1 GPAPGKPRIVS
12 KNDTEVKKAVLIA
25 TYSFNNKS
33 NDAFFFKASAIDDAQ
48 RQIVK
53 GIKYILKVEISRTV
67 CKKRDPDAD
76 LANCGFQPKHELQ
89 QKPHQDVLCKEGMSE
104 EDTENTGCLESLWI
118 RDFSEAWGTDKI
130 LSRSNGFK
138 VIDDQHT
145 ACMHFC
151 KRKS

>member
-1 GPAPGKPRIVS
+1 MDTSHHLLLVFLLAGVCSTEKSPVRIFANGPAPGKPRIVS

-89 QKPHQDVLCKEGMSE
+89 QTFLCNFDVWSIPWQMKMKTTYFVC
-104 EDTENTGCLESLWI
+104 
-118 RDFSEAWGTDKI
+118 RP
-130 LSRSNGFK
+130 SN
-138 VIDDQHT
+138 
-145 ACMHFC
+145 
-151 KRKS
+151 KSY